1 MAAKATS
8 ADPDHFSRRMRE
20 AMDVEPQLF
29 HRTVGALQVTMKA
42 ASTHCMSLPLIDA

>member
-29 HRTVGALQVTMKA
+29 HRTIGALQVTT
-42 ASTHCMSLPLIDA
+42 ASESRQHALHVITTD